1 MLIEAWPLP
10 SFQDDIRARRGIRTL
25 VLLILSY
32 IGPGPGLAIQAP
44 ILIVLL
50 AVGVALLGLLSFP
63 FRWLARRGWRR
74 RRVKAR
80 RVIVLGLDGLEPSQ
94 IERLMEA
101 GRLPSLSALAQEG
114 SYQRLGTTCPPLSPV
129 AWSSFSTGVNPGRH
143 GIFGFVERD
152 EQYRLRLTSASVE
165 GKRAVFRRK
174 STSFW
179 KLLGEAGVLTHILR
193 VPTSWPPEPF
203 PGFLLSA
210 MGAPDLLGTQG
221 TYTLFSDRKRLLA
234 HGQFALLSRSPEGW
248 CGEVL
253 GPNAKTLPLR
263 LYDGSVKVGKE
274 SFALSHGETSPWI
287 RLRFPGAS
295 GLAQFHRIGPSELY
309 MSAIQ
314 IDPSRPAAPI
324 SWPPLFSGT
333 LERLCGPYATCGLAE
348 DTGAREDGVLSDEAF
363 LEQAYGI
370 HQERERQ
377 FFHLL
382 ERTPHGCLVAVFDG
396 SDRIAHMFSAPGQ
409 EETLDEMVERMDG
422 LVGRA
427 REKIGPDDVLMV
439 LSDHG
444 FKPLRILVDVNA
456 WLAEH
461 GYLIAS
467 DGAVSW
473 EKSRASVFNLSGI
486 RLNQVGRES
495 AGLVAASEAHPL
507 RLEIREALR
516 QLTYQGEKVFTD
528 VFVSA
533 EIYSGPYVERAPDL
547 VLGFAPG
554 FGIFKDATRGL
565 VSEEVFHQNDS
576 SWSGDHCYHPDTIP
590 GVLFCNRALSSDPSI
605 IDLAPTVLDLQGV
618 VRPAWMEGKSLLPEG
633 TALPVGAGRQT
644 VEP

>member
-1 MLIEAWPLP
+1 MTSGQREELGAY
-10 SFQDDIRARRGIRTL
+10 A
-25 VLLILSY
+25 VLILGY

-44 ILIVLL
+44 LLVLLL
-50 AVGVALLGLLSFP
+50 AVGVALVGLLSFP

-74 RRVKAR
+74 RTVKAR
-80 RVIVLGLDGLEPSQ
+80 RVIVVGLDGLEPSQ
-94 IERLMEA
+94 VERLMQA
-101 GRLPSLSALAQEG
+101 GRLPHLNALSQQG

-129 AWSSFSTGVNPGRH
+129 AWSTFSTGVNPGRH

-152 EQYRLRLTSASVE
+152 AQYRLRLTSASVE

-193 VPTSWPPEPF
+193 VPISWPPEPF

-221 TYTLFSDRKRLLA
+221 TYTLFSDRERTLA
-234 HGQFALLSRSPEGW
+234 HGQFSLLSRNSQGW
-248 CGEVL
+248 QGKVQ
-253 GPNAKTLPLR
+253 GPKGASLALH
-263 LYDGSVKVGKE
+263 LSEDGLTVGKE
-274 SFALSHGETSPWI
+274 SLKLAPGETTPWI
-287 RLRFPGAS
+287 RLPFRGAR
-295 GLAQFHRIGPSELY
+295 GMAQFHRLGPRELY

-314 IDPSRPAAPI
+314 IDPARPAAPI

-333 LERLCGPYATCGLAE
+333 LERLLGPYATCGFAE
-348 DTGAREDGVLSDEAF
+348 DTGAREDGILSDEAF
-363 LEQAYGI
+363 LEQAYSI
-370 HQERERQ
+370 HAERERQ

-396 SDRIAHMFSAPGQ
+396 PDRIAHMFSAPGQ
-409 EETLDEMVERMDG
+409 EATLDEMVERMDD
-422 LVGRA
+422 LVGRTA
-427 REKIGPDDVLMV
+427 EKMGSEDVLMV

-444 FKPLRILVDVNA
+444 FQPLRVLVDVNA
-456 WLAEH
+456 WLA
-461 GYLIAS
+461 AQ
-467 DGAVSW
+467 GALVVS
-473 EKSRASVFNLSGI
+473 EGSVNFQQSRASVFNLSGI

-495 AGLVAASEAHPL
+495 QGLVAASEAL
-507 RLEIREALR
+507 GLSREIRDGLR
-516 QLTYQGEKVFTD
+516 QLTYQGEAVFTD

-533 EIYSGPYVERAPDL
+533 EIYSGPYLERAPDL

-565 VSEEVFHQNDS
+565 VSSEVFHQNDS
-576 SWSGDHCYHPDTIP
+576 PWSGDHCYHPDTIP
-590 GVLFCNRALSSDPSI
+590 GVLFCNRVLRSGASI

-618 VRPAWMEGKSLLPEG
+618 ERPVWIEGKSLLPESP
-633 TALPVGAGRQT
+633 TLPVGPGGKT
-644 VEP
+644 VES